1 MQVANKQQ
9 PEIAPG
15 WQPWP
20 AVVCVES
27 LAQAFDVPVEVV
39 LVEDL
44 IQALVERVGGTA
56 AADAVSP
63 PTSPLDSHAAFVCP
77 SPSATV

>member
-1 MQVANKQQ
+1 MSESMSARITPARRQ
-9 PEIAPG
+9 PR
-15 WQPWP
+15 P
-20 AVVCVES
+20 ALVRVES
-27 LAQAFDVPVEVV
+27 LAESFNVPIEVV